1 MFWPTLMKR
10 RGTKELKQVK
20 SLSLKIQEAKSNVAI
35 TEKKKGKMP
44 NKSYIPSRCIYLQKL
59 PLIMTLGINQ

>member
-35 TEKKKGKMP
+35 TEKKKEKCQTNHIYHPGAFTY
-44 NKSYIPSRCIYLQKL
+44 KSYPWYWL
-59 PLIMTLGINQ
+59 

>member
-35 TEKKKGKMP
+35 TEKKKEKYQTNHIYHPGAFTY
-44 NKSYIPSRCIYLQKL
+44 KSYPWYWL
-59 PLIMTLGINQ
+59 